1 MKRVLLQPAYVLH
14 RRLYKETSFLVE
26 LFTPEHG
33 RVSLIA
39 RGVRKAK
46 SVGPGLLQPFV
57 PLIISF
63 SGKTEL
69 LTLTQLEANGEVRQL
84 YGECLFAGFYINELL
99 MCLLEKWDPHSRL
112 YDAYE
117 KTINTLQQSPLK
129 QETLRIF
136 EKHLLEE
143 LGYGLL
149 PNSDWASRA
158 ISPDKYYRFV
168 PDQGFV
174 ESGLGEDSRTQSNIF
189 LGKNLLAYA
198 NCDWQDHESLRD
210 AKRLTRL
217 VLAPLLGTRQ
227 IHSRQLFLS

>member
-1 MKRVLLQPAYVLH
+1 MLLQPAFVLH
-14 RRLYKETSFLVE
+14 RRLYKETSYLVE
-26 LFTPEHG
+26 LFTKEHG

-46 SVGPGLLQPFV
+46 SIGPGLLQPFI
-57 PLIISF
+57 PLVISF

-69 LTLTQLEANGEVRQL
+69 MTLTQLETKGEEKQL
-84 YGECLFAGFYINELL
+84 FGECLFAGFYINELI
-99 MCLLEKWDPHSRL
+99 MCLLEKWDAHSSL
-112 YDAYE
+112 FDAYE
-117 KTINTLQQSPLK
+117 KAITVLQQIPLK

-136 EKHLLEE
+136 EKKLLEE

-149 PNSDWASRA
+149 PDSDWASQA
-158 ISPDKYYRFV
+158 IKSDRFYRFV
-168 PDQGFV
+168 PEQGFV
-174 ESGLGEDSRTQSNIF
+174 ESGLGEDSQTQTNVF

-198 NCDWQDHESLRD
+198 NCDWPDQDSLRD

-217 VLAPLLGTRQ
+217 VLAPLLGARQ